1 MKSVYYPSRDQ
12 SHPKKRVMIIFRLN
26 ENPINAENHD
36 YANAKLQSQ
45 ALSRV
50 IVMIIII
57 VIAAHLK
64 GTINSLPRTKE
75 ITTTTTTN

>member
-1 MKSVYYPSRDQ
+1 MKWVYYPSRDQ

-26 ENPINAENHD
+26 EKKNHD

-64 GTINSLPRTKE
+64 GAINSLPRAKE